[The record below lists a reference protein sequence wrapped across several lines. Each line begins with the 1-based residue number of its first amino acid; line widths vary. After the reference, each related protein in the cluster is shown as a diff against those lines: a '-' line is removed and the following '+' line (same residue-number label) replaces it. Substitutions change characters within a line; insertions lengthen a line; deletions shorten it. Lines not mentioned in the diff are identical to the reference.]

1 MVRSRRG
8 AGFSLLEI
16 VVVLVLLG
24 VIAAIA
30 IPRMSSAA
38 GNSANAAVASSVSK
52 VQQAIELY
60 AAEHLERDPSQDPD
74 GSTNTDGAVFSR
86 RLVQHTDD
94 QGAIDPAGIFGPY
107 LRAWPA
113 NQLNHL
119 SSVRIGGAAA
129 GANTDG
135 WRFDPPTRKF
145 ESDCNASKF
154 GVSGGATG
162 LGGGV
167 IAEPGGGSISVGPGG
182 P

>member
-1 MVRSRRG
+1 MARSRRG
-8 AGFSLLEI
+8 GGGS
-16 VVVLVLLG
+16 LLG
-24 VIAAIA
+24 VVVVPLPVRGLAPAAPPP
-30 IPRMSSAA
+30 PRFPPRHHRHPRHA
-38 GNSANAAVASSVSK
+38 
-52 VQQAIELY
+52 
-60 AAEHLERDPSQDPD
+60 
-74 GSTNTDGAVFSR
+74 
-86 RLVQHTDD
+86 QHTDD